1 MPVVYFGYAKAM
13 TQWLHLRIRDY
24 TACRI
29 LCIEKSGQSHCG
41 AARILLTIACC
52 FPIFWH
58 NPRFAIRECNILRRA
73 ANLGCRDSALV
84 FTTAKEGRKHK
95 RLQDYHF
102 CHLYSFAMIK
112 ERQFLCIWHS
122 MFERAEY
129 WSCHDMHTACSGNVL
144 PNILPKTFHHE
155 R

>member
-1 MPVVYFGYAKAM
+1 MANARMRRKGTFRREKLGA
-13 TQWLHLRIRDY
+13 RDFA
-24 TACRI
+24 TCRI
-29 LCIEKSGQSHCG
+29 LRIEKDEHSRCG
-41 AARILLTIACC
+41 SACIPPIIACC
-52 FPIFWH
+52 LPIFWH
-58 NPRFAIRECNILRRA
+58 NPRFAIRECNIFRRA

-102 CHLYSFAMIK
+102 YHLYSFAMIM

-122 MFERAEY
+122 MFEKAES
-129 WSCHDMHTACSGNVL
+129 WLCHDMHTACHGIVL